1 MDLSETLSKD
11 YIESQYK
18 QWKTDASSVSRDWRF
33 FFEGFEMAG
42 GVDRKADLVY
52 DENQI
57 FKQARVEALIRRY
70 REIGHFLACFD
81 PLTACP
87 TDHPLL
93 NPSAFDLTPNELD
106 TVFFAKGLVDN
117 DRAPLKEIIRAL
129 KETYCRSIGVEFM
142 HLQDP
147 EERKWL
153 QDRME
158 SVRNIPDLKPDD
170 RLRILEKLYQ
180 AVLFEQFLHK
190 KYLGQ
195 TRFSIEG
202 AEVVIPMLDFLAD
215 RIASLNCREIILGMA
230 HRGRLNVQTH
240 ILNKSYEEIFSEF
253 ESCHNP
259 NEIFG
264 AGDVKYHDGY
274 LADIKTRG
282 GMPLRIVLV
291 NNPSHLE
298 SVNPVVEGFVR
309 GRQDILKDDRR
320 NLILPLLIHGDAAFS
335 GQGVVTETLNM
346 SQLSGYKTGGT
357 VHMVINNQIGY
368 TTLPE
373 HARSTRYATDVA
385 KMLMIPIFHVHGED
399 PESAIHVIRLAVDY
413 RETFNKDVVI
423 DVVCF
428 RRYGHNEGDEPY
440 FTQPQMYDRIRQRLP
455 LNEVY
460 SQKLI
465 ETGVIGKA
473 DIDTVEQNIN
483 GSLDNAYQAVKSGV
497 CVFPEYRFYE
507 NWENFHGT
515 YTHDAIKTGVPKNK
529 LIVLARKLNTVP
541 KGFSLNEKL
550 ARIMKKRL
558 DSIEKGTGIDWANAE
573 ALAFASLLT
582 EGVPVR
588 LSGQDS
594 ARGTFSQRHSI
605 LFDTKTGDEYTPLNA
620 LEKSQAPFLVYNSML
635 SETGVLGFEY
645 GYSTAQPHGL
655 VIWEAQF
662 GDFAN
667 NAQSVIDLYIA
678 SGQAKWDRLSG
689 LVLLL
694 PHGWEGLGP
703 EHSSARLERFLQLCA
718 KDNMQVC
725 NLTTPAQY
733 FHLLRRQ
740 ATSSFRKPLI
750 IMTPKSL
757 LRHPL
762 AISELK
768 DLTSGEFKEVLEDPD
783 SLTSARCI
791 LFCSG
796 KIYYE
801 LLQKRRELK
810 KTDIAIVRM
819 EQFYPFPENLIKT
832 VIQKYKKARRFVWVQ
847 EEPENM
853 GAWCFIRFRLE
864 NIIGKPMEY
873 VGRDAAATTATGFPN
888 IYRKEQAA
896 VADAALGIE
905 GSGGK

>member
-1 MDLSETLSKD
+1 MNLSETLSKD

-18 QWKTDASSVSRDWRF
+18 QWKTDANSVSRDWRF
-33 FFEGFEMAG
+33 FFEGFEMAAG
-42 GVDRKADLVY
+42 TDRKADVIY
-52 DENQI
+52 DQKQG
-57 FKQARVEALIRRY
+57 FKQVRVEALIRRY
-70 REIGHFLACFD
+70 REVGHLLACFD

-93 NPSAFDLTPNELD
+93 NLSAFDLTPNDLD
-106 TVFFAKGLVDN
+106 TPFFAKGLVDN
-117 DRAPLKEIIRAL
+117 DRASLKEIIQAL

-147 EERKWL
+147 DERKWL

-158 SVRNIPDLKPDD
+158 PTRNTPDLKVDD
-170 RLRILEKLYQ
+170 RLRIMEKLYQ

-202 AEVVIPMLDFLAD
+202 AEVVIPMLDVLAD
-215 RIASLNCREIILGMA
+215 RAASLNCREIILGMA
-230 HRGRLNVQTH
+230 HRGRLNVQTN
-240 ILNKSYEEIFSEF
+240 ILNKPYEEIFSEF
-253 ESCHNP
+253 ESCHDP
-259 NEIFG
+259 DEIFG

-274 LADIKTRG
+274 LADVKTRG
-282 GMPLRIVLV
+282 GLPLRIFLV

-309 GRQDILKDDRR
+309 GRQDILKDDKR
-320 NLILPLLIHGDAAFS
+320 NVILPLLIHGDAAFS

-346 SQLSGYKTGGT
+346 SQLTGYKTGGT
-357 VHMVINNQIGY
+357 IHIVINNQIGY

-399 PESAIHVIRLAVDY
+399 PESVVHVIRLALDY
-413 RETFNKDVVI
+413 REIFHKDVVV

-428 RRYGHNEGDEPY
+428 RKYGHNEGDEPY
-440 FTQPQMYDRIRQRLP
+440 FTQPQMYDRIRKRLP
-455 LNEVY
+455 LNVVY
-460 SQKLI
+460 SQRLI
-465 ETGVIGKA
+465 EKDVIRKE
-473 DIDTVEQNIN
+473 DTDALEQSIN
-483 GSLDNAYQAVKSGV
+483 RHLEDVLEAVKSGT
-497 CVFPEYRFYE
+497 CVFPQYRFYE
-507 NWENFHGT
+507 NWKNYHGT
-515 YTHDAIKTGVPKNK
+515 YTHDPVKTGLPKEK
-529 LIVLARKLNTVP
+529 LVALARKLNTVP
-541 KGFSLNEKL
+541 KEFSLNEKL
-550 ARIMKKRL
+550 VRLMKKRQ
-558 DSIEKGTGIDWANAE
+558 DSIEEGHSIDWANAE
-573 ALAFASLLT
+573 ILAFASLLT
-582 EGVPVR
+582 EGDPVR

-594 ARGTFSQRHSI
+594 ARGTFSQRHTI
-605 LFDTKTGDEYTPLNA
+605 LFDTKTGDEYIPLNA
-620 LEKSQAPFLVYNSML
+620 LDKNQAPFLVYNSLL
-635 SETGVLGFEY
+635 SESGVLGFEY
-645 GYSTAQPHGL
+645 GYSVAQPRGL

-667 NAQSVIDLYIA
+667 NAQSIIDLYIA
-678 SGQAKWDRLSG
+678 SGEAKWQRLSG
-689 LVLLL
+689 LVMLL

-718 KDNMQVC
+718 KDNIKVC
-725 NLTTPAQY
+725 NLTTPTQY

-740 ATSSFRKPLI
+740 AKESYRKPLI

-768 DLTSGEFKEVLEDPD
+768 ELISGEFREVLEDPD
-783 SLTSARCI
+783 TLTSVRCV

-810 KTDIAIVRM
+810 KNDFAIVRL
-819 EQFYPFPENLIKT
+819 EQFYPFPETQIKS
-832 VIQKYKKARRFVWVQ
+832 VLQKYKKARRFMWVQ

-853 GAWCFIRFRLE
+853 GAWYFLRFRLE
-864 NIIGKPMEY
+864 NIVGKPMEY
-873 VGRDAAATTATGFPN
+873 VGRPAAATTATGYPN

-896 VADAALGIE
+896 VANTALGIE
-905 GSGGK
+905 EPGDK